1 MKINKDNIPIV
12 MQSADS
18 IMRNIEGYGGMT
30 IAYNELPKGT
40 DFSPLLEGLKN
51 NSCHCPH
58 WGYIVKGQM
67 TLHYDNGEDE
77 VVKAGDVFY
86 APAGHTGK
94 IDEDI
99 AVIEFSPEKEYM
111 EVMTHIGKKMQ
122 AMG

>member
-1 MKINKDNIPIV
+1 MHIKKEALPV
-12 MQSADS
+12 A
-18 IMRNIEGYGGMT
+18 IEGPGTIFRMQGGLGNMV
-30 IAYNELPKGT
+30 IAFWEMPAGPEDKAL
-40 DFSPLLEGLKN
+40 FEGLPT

-67 TLHYDNGEDE
+67 TLQYDNGENE

-111 EVMTHIGKKMQ
+111 EVMTHVGKKMQ
-122 AMG
+122 AME